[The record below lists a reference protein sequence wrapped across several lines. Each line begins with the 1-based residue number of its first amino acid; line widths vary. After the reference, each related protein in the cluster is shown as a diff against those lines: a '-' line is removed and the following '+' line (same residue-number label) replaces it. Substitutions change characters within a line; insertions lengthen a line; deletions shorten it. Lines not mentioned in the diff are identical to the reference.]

1 MWGYCKENGPATWHK
16 HFPVA
21 AGTRQSPIDIKL
33 DACKS
38 DGGLSKVKATYA
50 DVAVSTLQNT
60 GSSWKAQVSGG
71 KSSLTGGPLG
81 EEFVLEQFHCHWGK
95 SDKSGSEHTVDGTMY
110 PAELHLVHWNKDKFK
125 SFAEAAAADNGL
137 TVLGIFLKAGKE
149 HSELKKISKLLPFI
163 KFKGQSI
170 TVLDTFQPDLFL
182 PSDGSYWTYP
192 GSLTTPPCYESVNWV
207 VFHQPIEVSEE
218 QLNAFRN
225 MKSYHPCEECPKDEL
240 HGCMFENY
248 RPPCPLNE
256 RTVRVYKDSKA
267 EE

>member
-1 MWGYCKENGPATWHK
+1 MLASPATWQQ

-71 KSSLTGGPLG
+71 KSNSDIQLITIVMIMIKFCLKGLTGGPLG

-137 TVLGIFLKAGKE
+137 TVLGIFLKANK
-149 HSELKKISKLLPFI
+149 
-163 KFKGQSI
+163 
-170 TVLDTFQPDLFL
+170 
-182 PSDGSYWTYP
+182 
-192 GSLTTPPCYESVNWV
+192 
-207 VFHQPIEVSEE
+207 
-218 QLNAFRN
+218 
-225 MKSYHPCEECPKDEL
+225 
-240 HGCMFENY
+240 
-248 RPPCPLNE
+248 
-256 RTVRVYKDSKA
+256 
-267 EE
+267 